1 MVDAVSDSGCKAP
14 LLIVDDDPIIRNLLC
29 DFFDGEFAVVG
40 AQNLAEVK
48 SALAQMRPPPAY
60 ALVDLGLPPAPHRPD
75 GGFAVIRS
83 IQSIAPECAI
93 VVVSGQNARRH
104 ADQARLLGAH
114 DYVEKPCQ
122 PSQLRET
129 LLTSRTALLAARRDM
144 GLVGDSPAIER
155 LREQIKLIAE
165 TPYPVLITGETGS
178 GKELVARALH
188 SGSRPGKPFWALNCA
203 SIPQDLMEPTLFGNA
218 KNAFTGA
225 AENKGM
231 LGDVADGTLFLDEIG
246 DLPKSAQA
254 NLLRVLETGEYRR
267 VGETSARQS
276 PARIVAASNKPLR
289 GKMRED
295 LYHRISVFTVAV
307 PPVREMGDDRF
318 LLLLHFAGR
327 ISADRKT
334 APFSLS
340 RAAKGLWRRYSF
352 AGNVRELRNIVA
364 RLQVKYPG
372 CEVGAQQ
379 LQGEMCE
386 EAPVAGLESA
396 AFGEFARARLA
407 GDSCA
412 RTLPELMRETGA
424 AFARAAIAKCGSET
438 KAAAFLGVNLR
449 ELRAALSAVENEN
462 ENEKGE

>member
-1 MVDAVSDSGCKAP
+1 MEGKPP
-14 LLIVDDDPIIRNLLC
+14 LLIVDDDAIIRDLLC
-29 DFFDGEFAVVG
+29 SFFDDEFAVVG
-40 AQNLAEVK
+40 AQNLDEVK
-48 SALAQMRPPPAY
+48 SALAQMRTPPAY

-75 GGFAVIRS
+75 GGFAAIRS
-83 IQSIAPECAI
+83 IQAIAPECAI

-104 ADQARLLGAH
+104 AAQARLLGAC

-122 PSQLRET
+122 PSELRRT
-129 LLTSRTALLAARRDM
+129 LLTSRDALLAARRDM
-144 GLVGDSPAIER
+144 GLVGESPAITR

-188 SGSRPGKPFWALNCA
+188 AGSRPGKPFWALNCA

-246 DLPKSAQA
+246 DLPESAQA

-267 VGETSARQS
+267 VGETRTRQS

-289 GKMRED
+289 NGNMRED
-295 LYHRISVFTVAV
+295 LYHRISVFAVNV

-318 LLLLHFAGR
+318 LLLDYFAGR
-327 ISADRKT
+327 IAADRKT
-334 APFSLS
+334 PVFELS
-340 RAAKGLWRRYSF
+340 RAAKALWRRYPF
-352 AGNVRELRNIVA
+352 AGNVRELRNITA

-372 CEVGAQQ
+372 QNISAAQMQ
-379 LQGEMCE
+379 DEMCE
-386 EAPVAGLESA
+386 TVPAK
-396 AFGEFARARLA
+396 
-407 GDSCA
+407 CA
-412 RTLPELMRETGA
+412 DDYPNACA
-424 AFARAAIAKCGSET
+424 AFAREQLTGDAPMTLPAMMREIRAAFVKEAVQQHGNET
-438 KAAAFLGVNLR
+438 KAAAALGVGVKS
-449 ELRAALSAVENEN
+449 LRAANNNKNNNDNDNNGS
-462 ENEKGE
+462 GE